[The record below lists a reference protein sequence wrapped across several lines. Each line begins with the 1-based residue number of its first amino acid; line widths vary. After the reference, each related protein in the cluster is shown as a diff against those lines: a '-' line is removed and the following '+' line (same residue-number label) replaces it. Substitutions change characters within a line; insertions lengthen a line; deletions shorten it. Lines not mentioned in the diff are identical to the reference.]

1 MLKRMESASIGRV
14 ATVLASL
21 LAAIAVTLGVNLVFD
36 RAQEWRDADR
46 QRVVSVAGTVLTDAL
61 IELSTERSVVQLSLG
76 QPHPIPPAYRE
87 MVETQR
93 RRAAEGFAAARRQL
107 EALGTREALDMIDH
121 LDRRLAALTEL
132 RAAADA
138 QLARPEEGRNP
149 NMLSRWSS
157 EVPALISSIGNRR
170 AAIRGADDLLPAR
183 VGLLEDVQ
191 VAGWALREYS
201 GRDRTLLASA
211 LARGAPLS
219 PAALAA
225 MQGFDGAV
233 NRRLEM
239 LDALAERPGISP
251 ELAARMRETVQRYR
265 GEHASMRRTLIEAS
279 AARAPYPVTFDAYF
293 AASTQTLDMATALAR
308 AAGEANRAIWDV
320 TGQRTLRAA
329 IFAGAVAV
337 LALLGAACLIWF
349 VRHRVSAPADA
360 LAKVVDEIARG
371 RLDAPAPAGI
381 LPAEMARLADAV
393 EVLRGELATAR
404 QAEAEAAREREQK
417 LRRQQDT
424 ERFTADFATVI
435 GAVLDDF
442 GSAAERMRSSAQAM
456 AGLSRV
462 TREEAG
468 AVHVAS
474 EEGAEGLARAAE
486 AAERLEES
494 ATEVA
499 ASMRRTTDDVA
510 AAVAAMA
517 GSERLVADLSHAT
530 EEIGRVVETIRAI
543 ADQTNLL
550 ALNATIEAARAG
562 EAGKGFAVVASEVKA
577 LAAQTARATEDV
589 GQRITTVQ
597 ATAAETAASIARI
610 AESVGAVRE
619 AAEVI
624 GAAMRPQ
631 SEAIGLIA
639 ERIGRTAEGT
649 RHVLGRV
656 NRLNGKADEGSAA
669 AETVLAAAG
678 DLGTRAATLRGEVQQ
693 FLAALERAGE
703 RRRFD
708 RHEVDCRVKVTWR
721 GQEMAGRA
729 RDLSGGGV
737 GLDITLPVPP
747 GAEVAI
753 AFDGGRPHPARV
765 ARHGATGT
773 GLFFT
778 DAEAAAVDVERV
790 LGVRW
795 KAAA

>member
-1 MLKRMESASIGRV
+1 MIKTIATASIGRV

-21 LAAIAVTLGVNLVFD
+21 LAAIALMLAVKLVLD
-36 RAQEWRDADR
+36 RVQEWRDADR
-46 QRVVSVAGTVLTDAL
+46 QRVVAVAGSVLTDAL

-76 QPHPIPPAYRE
+76 QTHPILPTYRE

-93 RRAAEGFAAARRQL
+93 RRAAEGFAAARGLL
-107 EALGTREALDMIDH
+107 ESLGTREARDVIDQ
-121 LDRRLAALTEL
+121 LDRRLAALAAL

-138 QLARPEEGRNP
+138 QLARSEAERDP
-149 NMLSRWSS
+149 NMLPRWSN

-170 AAIRGADDLLPAR
+170 AAIRGPDDLLPAR
-183 VGLLEDVQ
+183 VGLLEEIQ
-191 VAGWALREYS
+191 LAGWALREYS

-211 LARGAPLS
+211 LARGVPLS
-219 PAALAA
+219 PAAIAA
-225 MQGFDGAV
+225 MQGFEGAV
-233 NRRLEM
+233 ARRLEM
-239 LDALAERPGISP
+239 IEALAERPGVTP
-251 ELAARMRETVQRYR
+251 DMGARIRETLERYR
-265 GEHASMRRTLIEAS
+265 GDHASMRRTLIEA
-279 AARAPYPVTFDAYF
+279 ATARAPYPVTFDAYF
-293 AASTQTLDMATALAR
+293 AATNQTLDMATALAR
-308 AAGEANRAIWDV
+308 AAGDMNRSYWDA
-320 TGQRTLRAA
+320 TGQQTLRAA
-329 IFAGAVAV
+329 VFAAAVAT
-337 LALLGAACLIWF
+337 LALLGAACLVWF
-349 VRHRVSAPADA
+349 VRRRVSAPAEA
-360 LAKVVDEIARG
+360 LANVVEEIARG
-371 RLDAPAPAGI
+371 RLDAPAPEGT
-381 LPAEMARLADAV
+381 LPAEMARLAGAV
-393 EVLRGELATAR
+393 EVLRGALAAAR
-404 QAEAEAAREREQK
+404 ETEAEAAREREQK

-424 ERFTADFATVI
+424 ERFTTDFATVI

-442 GSAAERMRSSAQAM
+442 GAAADRMRHSAQSM

-486 AAERLEES
+486 AAEHLEES
-494 ATEVA
+494 TREVA
-499 ASMRRTTDDVA
+499 AGMRRTTEDVA

-517 GSERLVADLSHAT
+517 GSERLVADLSNAT

-589 GQRITTVQ
+589 GQRIMTVQ

-610 AESVGAVRE
+610 AGSISAVRE

-656 NRLNGKADEGSAA
+656 GRLNGKADEGSAA

-678 DLGTRAATLRGEVQQ
+678 DLGSRAATLRGEVQQ
-693 FLAALERAGE
+693 FLVALEHAGE

-708 RHEVDCRVKVTWR
+708 RHPVDCPVKVTWR

-729 RDLSGGGV
+729 RDVSGGGA
-737 GLDITLPVPP
+737 GLDITLPAPP
-747 GAEVAI
+747 GTEVAI
-753 AFDGGRPHPARV
+753 AFDGGRAHPARV
-765 ARHGATGT
+765 ARHSPAGSA
-773 GLFFT
+773 LFFT
-778 DAEAAAVDVERV
+778 DAEAAAPDLERI
-790 LGVRW
+790 LGATR